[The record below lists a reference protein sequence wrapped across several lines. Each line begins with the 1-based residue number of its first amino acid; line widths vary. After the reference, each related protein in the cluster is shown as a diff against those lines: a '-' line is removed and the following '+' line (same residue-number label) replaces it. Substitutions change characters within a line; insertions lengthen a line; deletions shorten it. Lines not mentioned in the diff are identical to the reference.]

1 MSLFVCIFGI
11 LLLSAYIIYLQYD
24 IRKLRKSFKELL
36 QESRMQTPTEKRNI
50 QNIYFHLNDKF
61 SIIYI
66 NNTACTF
73 FETTQDQI
81 LNQSALGTIFENSP
95 ANLAYLNACLNRLQK
110 HPETINNEIIVTPNA
125 DKKILMKIRIRPI
138 LNEILNCTGMSIIL
152 SDISETKKLQN
163 RLLNIKGQDILNSK
177 ILNETALFQKFEKEF
192 NRCNRYNKNF
202 SLVVLE
208 LKDIYDFICKG
219 INFETG
225 DKLIIQ
231 AGKLCCQNTYTKK
244 IVGRFNKTK
253 FAILLPNE
261 PRDTAANFAQNLY
274 YPLLKTIQ
282 SFGVD
287 RYNAE
292 MFVISYTNRK
302 NFNETPDTL
311 LGRINR
317 HISLAL
323 KIRSYGIKS
332 SDKEG

>member
-1 MSLFVCIFGI
+1 MSLFVCIFCI
-11 LLLSAYIIYLQYD
+11 LALSAYIIYLQFD

-36 QESRMQTPTEKRNI
+36 QESRRQTPTEKRNI
-50 QNIYFHLNDKF
+50 QNIYFHLDDKF
-61 SIIYI
+61 SIIYM
-66 NNTACTF
+66 NNTACSF
-73 FETTQDQI
+73 FETTPDKI
-81 LNQSALGTIFENSP
+81 LNQSALGTIFENTP
-95 ANLAYLNACLNRLQK
+95 ANVAYLTACLNRLQK
-110 HPETINNEIIVTPNA
+110 HPETINNEIIVTPNGNT
-125 DKKILMKIRIRPI
+125 KVLMKIRIRPI
-138 LNEILNCTGMSIIL
+138 LNEILNCIGMSIIL
-152 SDISETKKLQN
+152 SDIVETQKLQN
-163 RLLNIKGQDILNSK
+163 KLLNLQERDILNNK
-177 ILNETALFQKFEKEF
+177 ILNENALFRKFEKEF

-231 AGKLCCQNTYTKK
+231 AGKLCYQNTNAKR

-261 PRDTAANFAQNLY
+261 PRETAANFAQNLY

-282 SFGVD
+282 FFGVD

-323 KIRSYGIKS
+323 KARSYGIKS
-332 SDKEG
+332 SDKES